1 MNFLLDTPISKL
13 SENCL
18 HEILFGT
25 QKLIKIL
32 GENGVHQVLNGY
44 EGVCNFILRHHK
56 EGGNKIKRWAAN
68 FLQKQTVNNVMVLD
82 LKIITSGIRY
92 LIKT

>member
-1 MNFLLDTPISKL
+1 M
-13 SENCL
+13 
-18 HEILFGT
+18 
-25 QKLIKIL
+25 IKIL

-56 EGGNKIKRWAAN
+56 EGGNKIKDGLLI
-68 FLQKQTVNNVMVLD
+68 FYKKQTVNNVMVLD